1 MGRTHY
7 YQANDFLAPKH
18 EPLHIVIDKK
28 INILYDFKVLIS
40 SRVFLRDD
48 PRESAVREWLNQY
61 QTERQL
67 DVAVR
72 DLITGAVPLNTFL
85 KRKGLM

>member
-1 MGRTHY
+1 MSRNHF
-7 YQANDFLAPKH
+7 YQVNDFIDPKD
-18 EPLHIVIDKK
+18 EPISIVIDKK
-28 INILYDFKVLIS
+28 ISILYDFEVLIS

>member
-1 MGRTHY
+1 MTHY
-7 YQANDFLAPKH
+7 YQANDFIDPKN
-18 EPLHIVIDKK
+18 EPISVVIDKK
-28 INILYDFKVLIS
+28 VNILYDFKVLKGT
-40 SRVFLRDD
+40 RALLRDD
-48 PRESAVREWLNQY
+48 PRESAVREWLSQY

-72 DLITGAVPLNTFL
+72 DLVTEKVSLNTLL